1 MARLEFPST
10 PPTQAPISTRSTRL
24 VRHSAFVCRRPSY
37 RYTTSS
43 KSGEEHVTVSQTPVL
58 FSCVLSQ
65 ALSAISHSSR
75 KLSTHIA
82 VRRLVK
88 LPTPGILQVGDCLK
102 SRYKGFR
109 KRCPHTVSHVLYN
122 PPSQPSTLQP
132 SQPPSTTTRCVHLT
146 ASCADI
152 RHSFSSF
159 KLSPDTSPSSSTMA
173 AMFARRPILTTAAA
187 TAVVGT
193 AIYMSR
199 PTPLRLDS
207 AYREPSKTLSF
218 PRSMLLSR
226 ELKVK
231 QVEQVNHDTKR
242 ITFELPGGET
252 EISGVPA
259 SCMQIGRPHS
269 SHYHQLTLPSGHPHP
284 THSTRRLLS
293 HPPPIHA
300 HLTT

>member
-1 MARLEFPST
+1 
-10 PPTQAPISTRSTRL
+10 
-24 VRHSAFVCRRPSY
+24 
-37 RYTTSS
+37 
-43 KSGEEHVTVSQTPVL
+43 
-58 FSCVLSQ
+58 
-65 ALSAISHSSR
+65 
-75 KLSTHIA
+75 
-82 VRRLVK
+82 
-88 LPTPGILQVGDCLK
+88 
-102 SRYKGFR
+102 
-109 KRCPHTVSHVLYN
+109 
-122 PPSQPSTLQP
+122 
-132 SQPPSTTTRCVHLT
+132 
-146 ASCADI
+146 
-152 RHSFSSF
+152 
-159 KLSPDTSPSSSTMA
+159 MA

-259 SCMQIGRPHS
+259 SCMQIGREH
-269 SHYHQLTLPSGHPHP
+269 
-284 THSTRRLLS
+284 
-293 HPPPIHA
+293 
-300 HLTT
+300 